1 MSELGQI
8 HSYRLTLILRCAQ
21 EHGNAWGHND
31 KGSKN
36 KSKSQ
41 LIIVNTIK
49 INHSYSF
56 LQSFDFFILFASIGK
71 QMNRFAVIIGHRRI
85 TIRIIFPFKAPWW
98 PFGNILLFM
107 GWKRRK
113 KHRFVGIKNF

>member
-21 EHGNAWGHND
+21 EHGNAWRHND

-56 LQSFDFFILFASIGK
+56 YMKIYLAS
-71 QMNRFAVIIGHRRI
+71 
-85 TIRIIFPFKAPWW
+85 
-98 PFGNILLFM
+98 
-107 GWKRRK
+107 
-113 KHRFVGIKNF
+113 